1 MKPLN
6 SLPSFFEEMTK
17 IIGLC
22 PLCQT
27 KTNAMEANILEEAGE
42 SHLLH
47 LRCRHCQAAV
57 LALVTVTP
65 AGLSSVGMITDL
77 TVLDAQKFKEAE
89 ALSADEMIDLN
100 LLLKDKVSFFQTLEA
115 SIWQILIN
123 ILRLFLCF
131 KCKN

>member
-6 SLPSFFEEMTK
+6 SLPPFFEEMTK

-22 PLCQT
+22 PLCRA
-27 KTNAMEANILEEAGE
+27 KTNAMEANVLEEAGE

-77 TVLDAQKFKEAE
+77 TAGDAQKFKKVES
-89 ALSADEMIDLN
+89 LTADEIINLN
-100 LLLKDKVSFFQTLEA
+100 LLLKDRVNFYQLLEKTDQLG
-115 SIWQILIN
+115 IGV
-123 ILRLFLCF
+123 
-131 KCKN
+131 